1 MNPIAFSIM
10 GFSVRWYGILIGLG
24 ILMAIVVAEKL
35 SKLKNVNFDEL
46 LNIVLIAL
54 PIGII
59 GARLYYV
66 VFNWDMYKGNLLE
79 MINIRGGG
87 LAIHGG
93 LIFGIGTAVIYSY
106 KKKIDFLKYIDVAAP
121 GIVLAQAMGRWGN
134 FFNGEAHG
142 SVVSESFIQHFPKF
156 IQKGMYIKEG
166 NLAAAYYQPTFL
178 YESTCNLLIFIIL
191 IIILKKTDKKGIVFA
206 SYILLYSTARFFI
219 EGLRTDSLMLGPL
232 RMAQCISLLGIL
244 VAAVFILFQFR
255 KKHQ

>member
-10 GFSVRWYGILIGLG
+10 GFSVRWYGILIGIG
-24 ILMAIVVAEKL
+24 ILLAIAVAEKL
-35 SKLKNVNFDEL
+35 SKIKNVNFDEL

-59 GARLYYV
+59 GARIYYV
-66 VFNWDMYKGNLLE
+66 AFNWNMYKGNLIE
-79 MINIRGGG
+79 IINVRGGG

-93 LIFGIGTAVIYSY
+93 LIFGIGAAVLYAY
-106 KKKIDFLKYIDVAAP
+106 KKRLEFLKYIDVAAP

-142 SVVSESFIQHFPKF
+142 SAVSESFIQHFPKF
-156 IQKGMYIKEG
+156 IQKGMYLKEG
-166 NLAAAYYQPTFL
+166 DLNAAYYHPTFL
-178 YESTCNLLIFIIL
+178 YESIWDLLVFFILIFVF
-191 IIILKKTDKKGIVFA
+191 KKTEKRGIVFA
-206 SYILLYSTARFFI
+206 LYILLYSTGRFFI

-232 RMAQCISLLGIL
+232 KMAQFISLIGVLAAAIFIGI
-244 VAAVFILFQFR
+244 QFR